1 MMNKKRIGALLAALF
16 IVVTAFAATYEVTLK
31 SNQQVEKQAEAL
43 KTYIEKAGWTD
54 RKKWQE
60 ELAEML
66 KDWEESDQ
74 EHVDAMQ
81 SSDVTFVWVSRT
93 GNRYHKD
100 SDCSNMKKP
109 IKMTLQEAIDKG
121 RTPCKKCYK

>member
-1 MMNKKRIGALLAALF
+1 MNKKRIGALLAALF
-16 IVVTAFAATYEVTLK
+16 IVATAFAATYEVTLK
-31 SNQQVEKQAEAL
+31 SNQQVEKQAKAL

>member
-1 MMNKKRIGALLAALF
+1 MNKKRIGALLAALF

>member
-1 MMNKKRIGALLAALF
+1 MNKKRIGALLAALF
-16 IVVTAFAATYEVTLK
+16 IVATAFAATYEVTLK